1 MLKIKDNIDLNTL
14 KKYNFVEGN
23 QTWDYWDGVRKIII
37 YKKDKRL
44 TLNCPNIKVYDIL
57 FDLISNG
64 LVEKT
69 KYEVFRYNPT
79 TKKDLL
85 ERIENLENKIKEL
98 ENEKKKLL

>member
-1 MLKIKDNIDLNTL
+1 MLKLKENVDFKELEKYKFQEDN
-14 KKYNFVEGN
+14 K
-23 QTWDYWDGVRKIII
+23 TWDYWDGVRKIII
-37 YKKDKRL
+37 YKKDRRISI
-44 TLNCPNIKVYDIL
+44 NCPSLKVYDVL

-85 ERIENLENKIKEL
+85 ERIEELETEVKKIKNGEL
-98 ENEKKKLL
+98 KC